1 MGFQRIEIID
11 AKKKCFTIDGAPKKG
26 VKVIDI
32 RDETSFK
39 EGHINSAEHIDNSNF
54 SEFLESTEDN
64 DSIVV
69 YCYHGHMSQGVAAH
83 IFEPNLSTQAQI
95 ECVESVHKAD
105 GVGHARVSPC

>member
-11 AKKKCFTIDGAPKKG
+11 AKKKFFTIDGAPKRG

-83 IFEPNLSTQAQI
+83 IFEHGFSNVYSLNGGYEAWS
-95 ECVESVHKAD
+95 D
-105 GVGHARVSPC
+105 